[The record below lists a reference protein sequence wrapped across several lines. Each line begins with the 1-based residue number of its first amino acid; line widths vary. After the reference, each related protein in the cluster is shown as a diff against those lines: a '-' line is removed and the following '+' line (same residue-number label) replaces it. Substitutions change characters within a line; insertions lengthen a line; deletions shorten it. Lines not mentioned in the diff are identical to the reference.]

1 MNLLPA
7 HGKIECHDCFSD
19 GQLQT
24 SPHPKWIM
32 RNDPAAW
39 GSERP
44 KILILG
50 FSKGATQA
58 DIYENGYFDDIA
70 FGGKQT
76 RRNLTK
82 ILQRIQLLPL
92 SETIDEKIRK
102 TEGKFA
108 FGSLIRC
115 SCSRLDKN
123 NTPKTS
129 GALMI
134 KAFSEIP
141 DVIFQ
146 CTKNFLS
153 SLPSSIEII
162 CFLGVADS
170 YIKNC
175 RKIIKQI
182 YPHNFSEINA
192 VCYKTENF
200 TCIHLTHPS
209 KGNGT
214 IGAWLKADVNDPLT
228 PKRQITSAQKRELA
242 IEGVQQHN
250 G

>member
-1 MNLLPA
+1 MNRLPP
-7 HGKIECHDCFSD
+7 HGKIECHDCFSGD
-19 GQLQT
+19 QLQT
-24 SPHPKWIM
+24 NPHPKWLM
-32 RNDPAAW
+32 TNDPGAW

-58 DIYENGYFDDIA
+58 DIYQHGSFDDIA
-70 FGGKQT
+70 FGGVQT

-82 ILQRIQLLPL
+82 ILQRVHLLPL
-92 SETIDEKIRK
+92 SETVDEKIRA
-102 TEGKFA
+102 TEKIFA

-123 NTPKTS
+123 NSLKTS
-129 GALMI
+129 GPLII
-134 KAFSEIP
+134 KSFSEIP
-141 DVIFQ
+141 AVISQ
-146 CTKNFLS
+146 CTRNFLS
-153 SLPSSIEII
+153 SLPASVETL

-175 RKIIKQI
+175 RKIIKEI
-182 YPHNFSEINA
+182 YPDNFSIMND
-192 VCYKTENF
+192 VCYKTNKF
-200 TCIHLTHPS
+200 ICVHLTHPS

-214 IGAWLKADVNDPLT
+214 IGAWLEADTKNPLT
-228 PKRQITSAQKRELA
+228 PKGQITSGRKRELA
-242 IEGVQQHN
+242 IEGLQYN